1 MLQSLQMALTQVKA
15 FKTSEK
21 LLNEIHSLYP
31 AKQIIKKVYNNI
43 GSSIKIQKKY
53 KIDTIFVNSK
63 NSEKTDSNRQFINFQ
78 WKYT

>member
-1 MLQSLQMALTQVKA
+1 MLQSLQIALTQVKA
-15 FKTSEK
+15 FKISEK

-78 WKYT
+78 SKYN

>member
-1 MLQSLQMALTQVKA
+1 M
-15 FKTSEK
+15 
-21 LLNEIHSLYP
+21 
-31 AKQIIKKVYNNI
+31 YNNI
-43 GSSIKIQKKY
+43 GSSIKIKY

>member
-1 MLQSLQMALTQVKA
+1 MLQSLQIALTQVKA
-15 FKTSEK
+15 FKISEK

-43 GSSIKIQKKY
+43 GNSIKIKY

-78 WKYT
+78 SKYT

>member
-1 MLQSLQMALTQVKA
+1 MLQSLQIALTQVKA
-15 FKTSEK
+15 FKTSAK
-21 LLNEIHSLYP
+21 LLNEVHSLYP

-43 GSSIKIQKKY
+43 GSSIKIKY

-78 WKYT
+78 SKYT

>member
-31 AKQIIKKVYNNI
+31 AKQIIKKVYSNI
-43 GSSIKIQKKY
+43 GSSIKVKY

>member
-43 GSSIKIQKKY
+43 GSSIKIKY
-53 KIDTIFVNSK
+53 KIYTIFVNSK

-78 WKYT
+78 SKYT

>member
-78 WKYT
+78 

>member
-1 MLQSLQMALTQVKA
+1 MLQSLQIALTQVKA

-21 LLNEIHSLYP
+21 LLNEVHSLYP

-43 GSSIKIQKKY
+43 GSSIKIKY

-78 WKYT
+78 SKYT